1 MCPATSRASSDEVTH
16 GADRAQTTG
25 SRKKTKVRFP
35 RLTKRRLWILAIILA
50 VVVAVPVGF
59 LSRGWW
65 LPKASQWL
73 TAIGDR
79 FNHQEDGQDAAVD
92 DHSQASAHAGHAGI
106 GAETSLQM
114 SEHARKNVGLQLV
127 TIKPRDFARTI
138 AVPAMI
144 AERPGRTQIKV
155 SAPMTGIVTR
165 VYPIRGEAVRTGQP
179 LFDLRLTHE
188 DLVETQSQFLQ
199 TVERLDVIKR
209 QVARIEKISV
219 DGVIAGTQLLERQY
233 EQQQAEALLRAQR
246 QALVLHGLSEEQVD
260 SIETGRRLIP
270 AVTVR
275 APEPASCESV
285 GEHEELLQVAELAV
299 APGEHVVAGAR
310 LCTLADYCELYIEGR
325 AFEEDAPEL
334 TNAIN
339 LGTPISAIIEQNGKG
354 MQAVS
359 DLSILYVENQIERES
374 RALLFY
380 VPLLNELVRNETR
393 SGGHRF
399 IGWRYKPGQRVQL
412 HVPVENWE
420 NRIVVPVD
428 AVVQDGAE
436 WFVFQQNGDHFDL
449 KSVHVEYRDQRWAV
463 IENDGTLF
471 PGDVV
476 AASGAYQMHLALKNK
491 AGGGGGDD
499 EEKHVGCSH

>member
-1 MCPATSRASSDEVTH
+1 M
-16 GADRAQTTG
+16 
-25 SRKKTKVRFP
+25 
-35 RLTKRRLWILAIILA
+35 
-50 VVVAVPVGF
+50 AVPVGF

-65 LPKASQWL
+65 LPKASQLL
-73 TAIGDR
+73 TAIGER
-79 FNHQEDGQDAAVD
+79 FEHQEDGQDGAAD
-92 DHSQASAHAGHAGI
+92 GHSQAHAHAGHS
-106 GAETSLQM
+106 AEASLQM
-114 SEHARKNVGLQLV
+114 SEQARKNVGLQLV
-127 TIKPRDFARTI
+127 TIEPRDFARTI

-209 QVARIEKISV
+209 EVARLEKINV
-219 DGVIAGTQLLERQY
+219 DGIIPGTKLLERQY
-233 EQQQAEALLRAQR
+233 EHRQAEAQLRAQR

-260 SIETGRRLIP
+260 AIETDRRLIP
-270 AVTVR
+270 GVTVST
-275 APEPASCESV
+275 PEPASCESFS
-285 GEHEELLQVAELAV
+285 EHEELLQVAELAV
-299 APGEHVVAGAR
+299 APGEHVAAGTR

-325 AFEEDAPEL
+325 AFEQDAPEL
-334 TNAIN
+334 TEAIN
-339 LGTPISAIIEQNGKG
+339 LGTPITAIIEQSGKG
-354 MQAVS
+354 TQTVS
-359 DLSILYVENQIERES
+359 DLSILYVENEVERDS

-380 VPLLNELVRNETR
+380 VPLPNEIVRNEPKP
-393 SGGHRF
+393 GGHRF

-412 HVPVENWE
+412 HVPVEHWE

-436 WFVFQQNGDHFDL
+436 WFVFQQNGGHFDL
-449 KSVHVEYRDQRWAV
+449 KSVHVEYRDQHWAV
-463 IENDGTLF
+463 IGNDGTLF

-476 AASGAYQMHLALKNK
+476 ATSGAYQMHLALKNK
-491 AGGGGGDD
+491 AGGGGDD
-499 EEKHVGCSH
+499 EGKHVGCSH